1 MTSTN
6 PSYKT
11 RFRRFVRGLSIR
23 YNDLTSGRMDIDAPG
38 HQCPYIQRLCSH
50 MEFTPYVWTLNQR
63 RIKMEHF
70 NSSGSDT
77 SNDLKLAPP
86 KGCGFKS
93 TGINFKS
100 VLIKRTYFDSFEL
113 EEFEFERYGQRIG
126 DDFFRQ
132 NIGHGVIR

>member
-1 MTSTN
+1 MTSTK

-23 YNDLTSGRMDIDAPG
+23 YND
-38 HQCPYIQRLCSH
+38 
-50 MEFTPYVWTLNQR
+50 LNQR

-86 KGCGFKS
+86 KGGGFKS